1 MSATAFR
8 LVRRA
13 IDNPE
18 HIEHV
23 WLCDT
28 VKAHCCVGV
37 LVMEFQLRILLKNFH
52 DQCMVVRVCILDVI
66 HFVIILCVPEI
77 FTSIPTHTGNPGEG
91 EELCTN
97 FIVIGVGY
105 STGWGV
111 QWVWRS
117 TGWGVQWVWQCNGNG
132 VTHTNVVVAE

>member
-18 HIEHV
+18 RIEHV

-37 LVMEFQLRILLKNFH
+37 LVMEVQLRILLKNFH

-97 FIVIGVGY
+97 FSSDWSGAQHWVGCAVGVAQHRVGCAV
-105 STGWGV
+105 GV
-111 QWVWRS
+111 AIQW
-117 TGWGVQWVWQCNGNG
+117 
-132 VTHTNVVVAE
+132 